1 MQTKTH
7 SLIESVSNVIVGYFV
22 ALLSQIIIF
31 PVFGI
36 HATIQDNIMIGLW
49 FTVISICRSYIMRRV
64 FTRWTE

>member
-1 MQTKTH
+1 MQKKTH
-7 SLIESVSNVIVGYFV
+7 SLIESISNVIVGYFV

-36 HATIQDNIMIGLW
+36 HATIQDNIIIGLW

>member
-1 MQTKTH
+1 MQKKTH
-7 SLIESVSNVIVGYFV
+7 SLIESISNVIVGYFV

>member
-1 MQTKTH
+1 MQSKKN
-7 SLIESVSNVIVGYFV
+7 SFIESIINVICGYFV